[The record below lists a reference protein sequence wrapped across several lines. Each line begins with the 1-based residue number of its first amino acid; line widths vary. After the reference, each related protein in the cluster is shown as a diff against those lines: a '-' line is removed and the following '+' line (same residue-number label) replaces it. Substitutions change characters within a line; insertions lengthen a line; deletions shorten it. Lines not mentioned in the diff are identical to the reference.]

1 MLWHPVSLDTFF
13 EALKNL
19 LTWIAPDDLLAAGS
33 IWGRSLSLISLL
45 LLPIMLA
52 WMGWTL
58 WQRTRSAKKEQVPGG
73 DLALAF
79 TEVMHIFVYLGFLL
93 ISLSIF
99 DASTPL
105 NDRILS
111 VIYIPEMILFSS
123 AMAWLWN
130 KLNGRLAVFR
140 WALVVFCLVLMVF
153 SAKDGYAAVNQLGRE
168 GQGFAHRGISDS
180 PAIQTIR
187 RMAPIVIYSNKPG
200 AIFLLTGKP
209 AYVTP
214 TPMDPVTGQARSNFN
229 DDLVQMQ
236 QRVRDGEAI
245 LVLFGLRNS
254 QDLDEIN
261 LFDTLS
267 DDLRILTD
275 YGDILIFGISP

>member
-1 MLWHPVSLDTFF
+1 
-13 EALKNL
+13 
-19 LTWIAPDDLLAAGS
+19 
-33 IWGRSLSLISLL
+33 LSLISLL
-45 LLPIMLA
+45 LVPILLA
-52 WMGWTL
+52 WLGWTL
-58 WQRTRSAKKEQVPGG
+58 WHRVRPAKQEQVPGG
-73 DLALAF
+73 DLALAL
-79 TEVMHIFVYLGFLL
+79 TQVTHIFVYLGFLL
-93 ISLSIF
+93 ISISIF

-130 KLNGRLAVFR
+130 WLNGRLTVLR
-140 WALVVFCLVLMVF
+140 WVLLVFCLVLIAF

-187 RMAPIVIYSNKPG
+187 SSPPIIIYSNKPG

-214 TPMDPVTGQARSNFN
+214 TPMDPVTGKARSNFN
-229 DDLVQMQ
+229 DDLVHMQ

-254 QDLDEIN
+254 QDPDEIN